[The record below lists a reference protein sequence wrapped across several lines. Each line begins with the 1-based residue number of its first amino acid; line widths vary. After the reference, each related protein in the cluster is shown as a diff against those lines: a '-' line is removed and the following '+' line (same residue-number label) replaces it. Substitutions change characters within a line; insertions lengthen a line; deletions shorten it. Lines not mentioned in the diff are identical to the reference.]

1 MGELYN
7 PFPKL
12 PKNIRQIGDTDQV
25 VRLYVEDYVNT
36 YLKRLYPA
44 GNQTLRVGLLLGS
57 TENYDGM
64 PYIFIDGAIE
74 MEDVEVSGEKI
85 EFSENAWKKAYRGI
99 EESFPKRTVQ
109 GWFIC
114 GAPSSQLSPLN
125 YWKQHNQYF
134 NGKNKLMYLNHGLE
148 GEEAVYVTSE
158 DGFYRLKGHCIYY
171 ERNQMMQDYMV
182 TRKDVRRVES
192 GSHEKVIKDF
202 RQRMTVRKEQADAG
216 RHMSGILGTA
226 CGVLTVAVLAGG
238 VVLVNNYHKMR
249 QMESV
254 LTSVVPAGTAN
265 WSDYLDK
272 LNQEPDF
279 VIEERPGNVFP
290 TEASGET
297 GESYAAETME
307 TTEAGTDTEAAS
319 VDSQTQNHS
328 TGSTDEQ
335 QAQSTPG
342 SSGGQ
347 TGTVSQ
353 PSDTAAAASNETAA
367 ASGAVEEAVP
377 STSAESPT
385 QPRVGMGKESEQ
397 SSTES
402 SKKEPVDYAAA
413 SANGYRIYEIGDGET
428 LYGICWK
435 EYGNLKRLSEICE
448 LNHLDNVD
456 HIVAGQ
462 KLVLP

>member
-44 GNQTLRVGLLLGS
+44 GNQTLRVGLLLGN
-57 TENYDGM
+57 TENYDGT

-74 MEDVEVSGEKI
+74 MEDVEVSGEKV

-114 GAPSSQLSPLN
+114 GTPSSQLSPLN
-125 YWKQHNQYF
+125 YWKLHNQYF

-148 GEEAVYVTSE
+148 GEEAVYITSE

-249 QMESV
+249 QMETV

-290 TEASGET
+290 TDESEET

-307 TTEAGTDTEAAS
+307 ATEAGTNSKSSEVSESTGNPEITGVLGQSAAS
-319 VDSQTQNHS
+319 SQPDNPDTAVS
-328 TGSTDEQ
+328 TGKAGTD
-335 QAQSTPG
+335 
-342 SSGGQ
+342 
-347 TGTVSQ
+347 GTE
-353 PSDTAAAASNETAA
+353 NAA

-377 STSAESPT
+377 STSAEAPIS
-385 QPRVGMGKESEQ
+385 PRVGMGKEEGQGDASGQE
-397 SSTES
+397 
-402 SKKEPVDYAAA
+402 KEPVDYAAA
-413 SANGYRIYEIGDGET
+413 VANGYRIYEIGDGET

-435 EYGNLKRLSEICE
+435 EYGNLKRLSEICA
-448 LNHLDNVD
+448 LNHLDDVN

>member
-44 GNQTLRVGLLLGS
+44 GNQTLRVGLLLGN
-57 TENYDGM
+57 TENYDGT

-74 MEDVEVSGEKI
+74 MEDVEVSGEKV

-114 GAPSSQLSPLN
+114 GTPSSQLSPLN
-125 YWKQHNQYF
+125 YWKLHNQYF

-249 QMESV
+249 QMETV

-290 TEASGET
+290 TDESRET

-307 TTEAGTDTEAAS
+307 ATEAGTNSKSSEVSEVQEIRRQPACWGNPLLQA
-319 VDSQTQNHS
+319 SQTIQIQLL
-328 TGSTDEQ
+328 Q
-335 QAQSTPG
+335 Q
-342 SSGGQ
+342 
-347 TGTVSQ
+347 
-353 PSDTAAAASNETAA
+353 
-367 ASGAVEEAVP
+367 
-377 STSAESPT
+377 ESPALT
-385 QPRVGMGKESEQ
+385 GPRPLQRPEPWRKQFHPPVLKLRPRHVSVWEKRKDRATHPVREKSRWTTPPRPRTAIGSMKSVTVRRYMGSAGK
-397 SSTES
+397 STE
-402 SKKEPVDYAAA
+402 
-413 SANGYRIYEIGDGET
+413 I
-428 LYGICWK
+428 
-435 EYGNLKRLSEICE
+435 
-448 LNHLDNVD
+448 
-456 HIVAGQ
+456 
-462 KLVLP
+462 

>member
-44 GNQTLRVGLLLGS
+44 GNQTLRVGLLLGN
-57 TENYDGM
+57 TENYDGT

-74 MEDVEVSGEKI
+74 MEDAEVSGEKI

-114 GAPSSQLSPLN
+114 GTPSSQLSPLN

-182 TRKDVRRVES
+182 TRKDARRVES

-202 RQRMTVRKEQADAG
+202 HQRMTARKEQAEAG

-249 QMESV
+249 QMETV

-290 TEASGET
+290 TGESGET

-307 TTEAGTDTEAAS
+307 ATEAGTETMEATAAGTDTEAAS
-319 VDSQTQNHS
+319 V
-328 TGSTDEQ
+328 
-335 QAQSTPG
+335 
-342 SSGGQ
+342 
-347 TGTVSQ
+347 
-353 PSDTAAAASNETAA
+353 
-367 ASGAVEEAVP
+367 EEAAP
-377 STSAESPT
+377 SASAESST
-385 QPRVGMGKESEQ
+385 QPLVGMGKESEPG
-397 SSTES
+397 STAS
-402 SKKEPVDYAAA
+402 PKKEPADSAAA
-413 SANGYRIYEIGDGET
+413 SATGNRIYEIGDGET

-435 EYGNLKRLSEICE
+435 EYGNLKRLAEICE
-448 LNHLDNVD
+448 LNHLDDVN

>member
-182 TRKDVRRVES
+182 SRKDARRVES
-192 GSHEKVIKDF
+192 GTRDVVIQDF
-202 RQRMTVRKEQADAG
+202 RDRMEERKQSVGHARSTIG
-216 RHMSGILGTA
+216 LLGGT
-226 CGVLTVAVLAGG
+226 CSVLAVLVLAGG
-238 VVLVNNYHKMR
+238 MIIFGNYRKMR
-249 QMESV
+249 DMESV
-254 LTSVVPAGTAN
+254 IASALPYSYTGQKNSGELEVESVPGEVYPTLADIVIDPAG
-265 WSDYLDK
+265 
-272 LNQEPDF
+272 
-279 VIEERPGNVFP
+279 GN
-290 TEASGET
+290 
-297 GESYAAETME
+297 GESGAADSSAAES
-307 TTEAGTDTEAAS
+307 EAQESADAAGEAA
-319 VDSQTQNHS
+319 
-328 TGSTDEQ
+328 
-335 QAQSTPG
+335 G
-342 SSGGQ
+342 SSAEKNGTFQGGNA
-347 TGTVSQ
+347 GASADAAPAAATVQ
-353 PSDTAAAASNETAA
+353 IPSD
-367 ASGAVEEAVP
+367 AVKYVV
-377 STSAESPT
+377 
-385 QPRVGMGKESEQ
+385 R
-397 SSTES
+397 
-402 SKKEPVDYAAA
+402 
-413 SANGYRIYEIGDGET
+413 DGET
-428 LYGICWK
+428 LYSICM
-435 EYGNLKRLSEICE
+435 ERYHSMAQISQICAWNGLADENHISVGQE
-448 LNHLDNVD
+448 LY
-456 HIVAGQ
+456 
-462 KLVLP
+462 LPAK

>member
-25 VRLYVEDYVNT
+25 VRMYVEDYVNT

-44 GNQTLRVGLLLGS
+44 GNQTLRVGLLLGN
-57 TENYDGM
+57 TENYDGT

-74 MEDVEVSGEKI
+74 MEDVEVSGEKV

-125 YWKQHNQYF
+125 YWKLHNQYF

-148 GEEAVYVTSE
+148 GEEAVYITSE

-249 QMESV
+249 QMETV

-290 TEASGET
+290 TDESRET

-307 TTEAGTDTEAAS
+307 ATEAGTNSKSSEVSESTGNPETTGVLGQSAAS
-319 VDSQTQNHS
+319 SQPDNPDTATS
-328 TGSTDEQ
+328 TGKPGTD
-335 QAQSTPG
+335 
-342 SSGGQ
+342 
-347 TGTVSQ
+347 GT
-353 PSDTAAAASNETAA
+353 ETAA

-377 STSAESPT
+377 PTSAEAPT
-385 QPRVGMGKESEQ
+385 SPRVGMGKEEGQGDASGQ
-397 SSTES
+397 G
-402 SKKEPVDYAAA
+402 KEPVDYAAA
-413 SANGYRIYEIGDGET
+413 AANGYRIYEIGDGET

-435 EYGNLKRLSEICE
+435 EYGNLKRLSEICA
-448 LNHLDNVD
+448 LNHLDDVN

>member
-1 MGELYN
+1 M
-7 PFPKL
+7 F
-12 PKNIRQIGDTDQV
+12 
-25 VRLYVEDYVNT
+25 
-36 YLKRLYPA
+36 A
-44 GNQTLRVGLLLGS
+44 G
-57 TENYDGM
+57 
-64 PYIFIDGAIE
+64 
-74 MEDVEVSGEKI
+74 
-85 EFSENAWKKAYRGI
+85 
-99 EESFPKRTVQ
+99 
-109 GWFIC
+109 
-114 GAPSSQLSPLN
+114 
-125 YWKQHNQYF
+125 
-134 NGKNKLMYLNHGLE
+134 
-148 GEEAVYVTSE
+148 
-158 DGFYRLKGHCIYY
+158 
-171 ERNQMMQDYMV
+171 
-182 TRKDVRRVES
+182 VES

-319 VDSQTQNHS
+319 VDNQTQNHS
-328 TGSTDEQ
+328 TGSTDGQ

-353 PSDTAAAASNETAA
+353 PSDTAAAASNETSA

>member
-44 GNQTLRVGLLLGS
+44 GNQTLRVGLLLGN
-57 TENYDGM
+57 TENYDGT

-74 MEDVEVSGEKI
+74 MEDAEVSGEKI

-114 GAPSSQLSPLN
+114 GTPSSQLSPLN

-182 TRKDVRRVES
+182 TRKDARRVES

-202 RQRMTVRKEQADAG
+202 RQRMTARKEQADAG

-249 QMESV
+249 QMETV
-254 LTSVVPAGTAN
+254 LTSVVPDGTAK

-290 TEASGET
+290 TEESGET

-307 TTEAGTDTEAAS
+307 AETMEATAAGTDTMKVTETMEATVAGTDTEAAS
-319 VDSQTQNHS
+319 V
-328 TGSTDEQ
+328 
-335 QAQSTPG
+335 
-342 SSGGQ
+342 
-347 TGTVSQ
+347 
-353 PSDTAAAASNETAA
+353 
-367 ASGAVEEAVP
+367 EEAVP
-377 STSAESPT
+377 SASAESPT
-385 QPRVGMGKESEQ
+385 QPLVGMGKESEPG
-397 SSTES
+397 STADP
-402 SKKEPVDYAAA
+402 KKEPADSAAA
-413 SANGYRIYEIGDGET
+413 SATGNRIYEIGDGET

-435 EYGNLKRLSEICE
+435 EYGNLKRLAEICE
-448 LNHLDNVD
+448 LNHLDDVN

>member
-44 GNQTLRVGLLLGS
+44 GNQTLRVGLLLGN
-57 TENYDGM
+57 TENYDGT

-74 MEDVEVSGEKI
+74 MEDVEVSGERI

-114 GAPSSQLSPLN
+114 GTPSSQLSPLN

-182 TRKDVRRVES
+182 TRKDARRVES

-249 QMESV
+249 QMETV

-290 TEASGET
+290 TEESGET

-307 TTEAGTDTEAAS
+307 ATVAGTDTEAAS
-319 VDSQTQNHS
+319 V
-328 TGSTDEQ
+328 
-335 QAQSTPG
+335 
-342 SSGGQ
+342 
-347 TGTVSQ
+347 
-353 PSDTAAAASNETAA
+353 
-367 ASGAVEEAVP
+367 EEAVP
-377 STSAESPT
+377 SASAESPT
-385 QPRVGMGKESEQ
+385 QPLVGMGKESEPG
-397 SSTES
+397 STAS
-402 SKKEPVDYAAA
+402 PKKEPADSAAA
-413 SANGYRIYEIGDGET
+413 SANGNRIYEIGDGET

-435 EYGNLKRLSEICE
+435 EYGNLKRLAEICE
-448 LNHLDNVD
+448 LNHLDDVN

>member
-44 GNQTLRVGLLLGS
+44 GNQTLRVGLLLGN
-57 TENYDGM
+57 TENYDGT

-74 MEDVEVSGEKI
+74 MEDVEVSGEKV

-114 GAPSSQLSPLN
+114 GTPSSQLSPLN
-125 YWKQHNQYF
+125 YWKLHNQYF

-148 GEEAVYVTSE
+148 GEEAVYITSE

-249 QMESV
+249 QMETV

-290 TEASGET
+290 TDESRET
-297 GESYAAETME
+297 GESYGAETME
-307 TTEAGTDTEAAS
+307 ATEAGTNSKSSEVSESTGNPETTGVLGQSAAS
-319 VDSQTQNHS
+319 
-328 TGSTDEQ
+328 
-335 QAQSTPG
+335 
-342 SSGGQ
+342 
-347 TGTVSQ
+347 SQ
-353 PSDTAAAASNETAA
+353 PDNPDTAASTGEPGTDGTETAA
-367 ASGAVEEAVP
+367 ASGAVEAAVP
-377 STSAESPT
+377 PTSAEAPT
-385 QPRVGMGKESEQ
+385 SPRVGMGKEEGQGDASGQ
-397 SSTES
+397 G
-402 SKKEPVDYAAA
+402 KEPVDYAAA
-413 SANGYRIYEIGDGET
+413 AANGYRIYEIGDGET

-435 EYGNLKRLSEICE
+435 EYGNLKRLSEICA
-448 LNHLDNVD
+448 LNHLDDVN

>member
-1 MGELYN
+1 
-7 PFPKL
+7 
-12 PKNIRQIGDTDQV
+12 
-25 VRLYVEDYVNT
+25 
-36 YLKRLYPA
+36 
-44 GNQTLRVGLLLGS
+44 
-57 TENYDGM
+57 
-64 PYIFIDGAIE
+64 
-74 MEDVEVSGEKI
+74 
-85 EFSENAWKKAYRGI
+85 
-99 EESFPKRTVQ
+99 
-109 GWFIC
+109 
-114 GAPSSQLSPLN
+114 
-125 YWKQHNQYF
+125 
-134 NGKNKLMYLNHGLE
+134 
-148 GEEAVYVTSE
+148 
-158 DGFYRLKGHCIYY
+158 
-171 ERNQMMQDYMV
+171 
-182 TRKDVRRVES
+182 
-192 GSHEKVIKDF
+192 
-202 RQRMTVRKEQADAG
+202 MTVRKEQADAG

-307 TTEAGTDTEAAS
+307 TTEAGTDTEAVS
-319 VDSQTQNHS
+319 VDSQPQNHS
-328 TGSTDEQ
+328 TGSTDGQ
-335 QAQSTPG
+335 QAQSTSG